1 MSTVPRI
8 RMTAG
13 DDRDSGG
20 IRSNNPFWST
30 DEPADPRSRGS
41 RQRPATGTVRAGNS
55 DPRPVRA
62 GSRAR
67 CATTKPGSGLRRDP
81 ALLYDCPDA
90 DDRAAKNQHADQPS
104 VSLDHCPPYGQE
116 HHEPDDRGCSWPAQ
130 APPQPPG
137 HEAKADREEN
147 REQTEHQ
154 MTSDTQACAIG
165 RHKEEEHCQTRASES
180 LQPDR
185 RCSDEARQPSLVW
198 GVWHGDDRRRRAHSS
213 SDYLPPTGQKTHRLL
228 TYVTNLSRC
237 TPQIVGITS
246 QTVVGSVR
254 IGTLGPARSF

>member
-1 MSTVPRI
+1 
-8 RMTAG
+8 
-13 DDRDSGG
+13 
-20 IRSNNPFWST
+20 
-30 DEPADPRSRGS
+30 
-41 RQRPATGTVRAGNS
+41 
-55 DPRPVRA
+55 
-62 GSRAR
+62 
-67 CATTKPGSGLRRDP
+67 
-81 ALLYDCPDA
+81 
-90 DDRAAKNQHADQPS
+90 
-104 VSLDHCPPYGQE
+104 
-116 HHEPDDRGCSWPAQ
+116 
-130 APPQPPG
+130 
-137 HEAKADREEN
+137 
-147 REQTEHQ
+147 

-254 IGTLGPARSF
+254 IGTLSPAGSF